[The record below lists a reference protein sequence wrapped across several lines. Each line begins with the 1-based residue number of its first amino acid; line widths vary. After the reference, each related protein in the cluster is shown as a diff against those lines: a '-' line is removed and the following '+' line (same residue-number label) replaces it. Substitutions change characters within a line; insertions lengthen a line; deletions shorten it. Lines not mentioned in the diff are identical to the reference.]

1 MTAFLYAHGWM
12 LLVACI
18 ICLRQGSSLSMTWK
32 STHANLKKLLDR
44 PLVSPRLKNKPP
56 IRVER
61 VEQLV
66 KYVEE
71 DAYHVQDMDVRGSIN
86 EILQKS
92 DDVHPIVQ
100 MLHARKAVGPQHHND
115 GKKIALAI
123 EGGGMRG
130 CVSAGMAAVRIV
142 EQSHLC

>member
-1 MTAFLYAHGWM
+1 
-12 LLVACI
+12 
-18 ICLRQGSSLSMTWK
+18 MTWK
-32 STHANLKKLLDR
+32 STGANLKKLLDR
-44 PLVSPRLKNKPP
+44 PLVSPRLKNRPP
-56 IRVER
+56 IPVER

-86 EILQKS
+86 EILQNS
-92 DDVHPIVQ
+92 DSIHPIVQ
-100 MLHARKAVGPQHHND
+100 MLHARKAAGSQNKD
-115 GKKIALAI
+115 SKKIALAI

-142 EQSHLC
+142 RTVVFLLYV